1 MTCGVYFQESLIKNK
16 GGVGLFQISQ
26 KEKLFISYDNQVLMR
41 VISQCA
47 PSSPFH
53 FGQEDR
59 IPGHLIERRSFPIPT
74 VKVGIG

>member
-1 MTCGVYFQESLIKNK
+1 MTCSVYFQEGLIKNK

-74 VKVGIG
+74 LKVGIG

>member
-1 MTCGVYFQESLIKNK
+1 MTCSVYFQEGLIKNK

>member
-1 MTCGVYFQESLIKNK
+1 MTCSVYFQEGLIKNK

-59 IPGHLIERRSFPIPT
+59 IPGHLIERRSFPIHT
-74 VKVGIG
+74 LKVGIG

>member
-1 MTCGVYFQESLIKNK
+1 MKNK

-26 KEKLFISYDNQVLMR
+26 KEKILISYDNQVLMR

-74 VKVGIG
+74 VKVGIGW